1 MRHIGVKLKGKNTTL
16 KYLCKVLGNLMSF
29 SELLYASLDG
39 YIKVHSFR
47 ILLRRM
53 ET

>member
-29 SELLYASLDG
+29 SELLYALA
-39 YIKVHSFR
+39 
-47 ILLRRM
+47 L
-53 ET
+53 